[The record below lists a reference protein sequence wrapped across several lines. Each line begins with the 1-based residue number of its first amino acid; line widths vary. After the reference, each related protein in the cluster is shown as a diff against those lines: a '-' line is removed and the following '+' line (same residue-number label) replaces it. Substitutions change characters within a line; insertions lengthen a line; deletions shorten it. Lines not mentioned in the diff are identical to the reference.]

1 MKGLILT
8 YYGNLTIKLRNNS
21 REVAERK
28 RQVLVN
34 VGGDI

>member
-1 MKGLILT
+1 MKGLILM
-8 YYGNLTIKLRNNS
+8 YYGNLTKKLKNNL

-28 RQVLVN
+28 GQIN